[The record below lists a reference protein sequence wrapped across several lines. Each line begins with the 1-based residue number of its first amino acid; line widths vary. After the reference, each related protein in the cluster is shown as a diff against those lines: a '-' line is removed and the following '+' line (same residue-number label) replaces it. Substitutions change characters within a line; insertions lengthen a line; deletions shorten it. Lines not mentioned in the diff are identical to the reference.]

1 MLHQVIKRPIAVTMC
16 IIALTV
22 IGILSLRHIPVSLMP
37 DIDIP
42 QITVQVS
49 MPGFSAQEV
58 ERNVVSPLRGRLMQV
73 AGITDIRSESRMDA
87 GSVRMTFEPGSN
99 VNLLFIE
106 VNEKVDRA
114 MNQMPKEMERPKVM
128 KASAMDIPAFFLDIT
143 PKEPTKFA
151 QLSKFA
157 KNVVVKRIEQLPQTA
172 MVDVSGTVGTE
183 IDCIPNYEKLQAM
196 GLTVSDIENAIKRNN
211 ITLEALSIVD
221 GIYRYNI
228 HFDSQ
233 LLTKKDIENIYI
245 NHQGRMF
252 QLKDVCNVEEH
263 TAIRNGLVRHDGKEC
278 ITMAIIKQNDARMEE
293 LQQSMDELLE
303 NLRKEYPDIQF
314 QLTRD
319 QTRLLSYTIENLKGN
334 LYMGALMACLVLMLF
349 MKKWRLSLLVV
360 LSIPLSL
367 IITILC
373 FYLLGISMNI
383 ISLSGLIL
391 GVGMM
396 VDNAII
402 VVDNITQRS
411 LTPTLSEREGAT
423 SKEKT
428 EVIVRSTREV
438 FTPML
443 SSVLTTCSV
452 FLPLIFLS
460 GTAGALFY
468 DQAMGITTALFASLL
483 VATVVVPV
491 YYMVLSPSPRS
502 PKGEGLKESPIILVL
517 RMLMRRCLSCFPLH
531 YIALPFGGAGRWA
544 CFYESILKWTLR
556 HMRLVLGMFVI
567 SIPLMA
573 LLVLHIEKE
582 RMPKVVQEDA
592 LLTID
597 WNSNISAQEN
607 DKRVAGIMAAI
618 KDNVETSTCMV
629 GAQEFM
635 LAHTKDITSSE
646 AVIYLKA
653 ENSRKLSKIKRQ
665 CIAYLHKYYP
675 QASAEFTD
683 PGNLYN
689 LVFSTD
695 EADLEIHLQNSEGR
709 RPTTDQSRA
718 FRDTLLKHFPHL
730 EISPVMTETNI
741 RYVADME
748 QMALYKLGYDALYA
762 RLRELVSRGTVF
774 SINEGAQSVPVKT
787 ASPPALGLTPNPSPV
802 GGGNYRGEGSNILA
816 ETVKNADGTDI
827 PISYLVRETKG
838 EDYKRLQAGNGGE
851 YYALCLNAKDKEVE
865 NVMAFVNEFVHK
877 PQSKYSAS
885 FTGGYFS
892 SRKLIG
898 ELSVVLAVALA
909 LLYFILAAQFE
920 SLIQPIIILLEMVVD
935 VFFVIVGLW
944 ILGESINLMSMTGLV
959 VMSGIIINDSILK
972 IDTINHSPHLRAGTR
987 LGLIRAIMEA
997 GQRRLRPIVMTSLT
1011 TILALLPFLS
1021 HSSMG
1026 AAIQYPLSLT
1036 LIIGMTVGTAVSLF
1050 FIPMLY
1056 YVVKR
1061 KPLSPSLPQMGG
1073 SANR

>member
-1 MLHQVIKRPIAVTMC
+1 MNKMLLHRPIAVTMC

-49 MPGFSAQEV
+49 MPGYSAQEV

-128 KASAMDIPAFFLDIT
+128 KASAMDIPAFFLDLT
-143 PKEPTKFA
+143 PADSSAKASGAGGTSKFA

-157 KNVVVKRIEQLPQTA
+157 RNVVVKRIEQLPQTA

-183 IDCIPNYEKLQAM
+183 IDCIPDNEKLQAM
-196 GLTVSDIENAIKRNN
+196 GMSVSDIESAIKRNN

-233 LLTKKDIENIYI
+233 LLTRKDIEDIYI
-245 NHQGRMF
+245 NHQGRLF
-252 QLKDVCNVEEH
+252 QLKDVCSIEEH
-263 TAIRNGLVRHDGKEC
+263 TATRNGLVRHDGKEC
-278 ITMAIIKQNDARMEE
+278 VTMAIIKQNDARMEE
-293 LQQSMDELLE
+293 LKQSMDELLDDM
-303 NLRKEYPDIQF
+303 RKEYPDINF

-319 QTRLLSYTIENLKGN
+319 QTRLLQFTIENLKGN

-373 FYLLGISMNI
+373 FYLLGISMNV

-402 VVDNITQRS
+402 VVDNITQK
-411 LTPTLSEREGAT
+411 SEKVKNLKGEKLEG
-423 SKEKT
+423 
-428 EVIVRSTREV
+428 VVVRSTREV

-483 VATVVVPV
+483 VATVVIPV
-491 YYMVLSPSPRS
+491 YYMVLHK
-502 PKGEGLKESPIILVL
+502 KGEKVKEIKGEKVNLVGLT
-517 RMLMRRCLSCFPLH
+517 
-531 YIALPFGGAGRWA
+531 LPGGVK
-544 CFYESILKWTLR
+544 CYEAVLKWMLR
-556 HMRLVLGMFVI
+556 HTRLVLALFVI
-567 SIPLMA
+567 SIPLMGI
-573 LLVLHIEKE
+573 LVLHIEKE
-582 RMPKVVQEDA
+582 RMPKVSQDDT

-607 DKRVAGIMAAI
+607 DRRIAGMMGAI
-618 KDNVETSTCMV
+618 KEDVQTSTSMI

-646 AVIYLKA
+646 AVVYLKVA
-653 ENSRKLSKIKRQ
+653 DSKYLDQIKQQ
-665 CIAYLHKYYP
+665 CTAYLQQHYP
-675 QASAEFTD
+675 QASAEYGE

-689 LVFSTD
+689 LIFSTD
-695 EADLEIHLQNSEGR
+695 EADLEIHLQNREGR
-709 RPTTDQSRA
+709 RPTIDATRA
-718 FRDTLLKHFPHL
+718 FRDTLLRHFPNL

-748 QMALYKLGYDALYA
+748 QMAIYKVSYDALYR
-762 RLRELVSRGTVF
+762 RLRELVSRGIVF
-774 SINEGAQSVPVKT
+774 SINEGAQSVPVKLV
-787 ASPPALGLTPNPSPV
+787 S
-802 GGGNYRGEGSNILA
+802 GEMTFTGVERHILA
-816 ETVKNADGTDI
+816 ECVKNADGTDI
-827 PISYLVRETKG
+827 SISYLVREAKG

-851 YYALCLNAKDKEVE
+851 FYTLSLNAKDREVE
-865 NVMAFVNEFVHK
+865 EVMAFVNEYIHR
-877 PQSKYSAS
+877 PQSQYSAS
-885 FTGGYFS
+885 FAGGYFS
-892 SRKLIG
+892 SRMLIS

-920 SLIQPIIILLEMVVD
+920 SLVQPLIILLEMVVD
-935 VFFVIVGLW
+935 VFFVLVGLW
-944 ILGESINLMSMTGLV
+944 ILGESLNLMSMTGLV

-972 IDTINHSPHLRAGTR
+972 IDTINHSPHLKSGTHK
-987 LGLIRAIMEA
+987 GLIRAIMEA

-1021 HSSMG
+1021 HGSMG

-1036 LIIGMTVGTAVSLF
+1036 LIIGMTIGTAVSLF

-1056 YVVKR
+1056 YMVRVVEQRMRSMK
-1061 KPLSPSLPQMGG
+1061 
-1073 SANR
+1073 

>member
-1 MLHQVIKRPIAVTMC
+1 MNKMLLHRPIAVTMC

-49 MPGFSAQEV
+49 MPGYSAQEV

-128 KASAMDIPAFFLDIT
+128 KASTMDIPAFFLDLT
-143 PKEPTKFA
+143 PADSSAKASGAGGTSKFA

-157 KNVVVKRIEQLPQTA
+157 RNVVVKRIEQLPQTA

-183 IDCIPNYEKLQAM
+183 IDCIPDNEKLQAM
-196 GLTVSDIENAIKRNN
+196 GMSVSDIESAIKRNN

-233 LLTKKDIENIYI
+233 LLTRKDIEDIYI
-245 NHQGRMF
+245 NHQGRLF
-252 QLKDVCNVEEH
+252 QLKDVCSIEEH
-263 TAIRNGLVRHDGKEC
+263 TATRNGLVRHDGKEC
-278 ITMAIIKQNDARMEE
+278 VTMAIIKQNDARMEE
-293 LQQSMDELLE
+293 LKQSMDELLDDM
-303 NLRKEYPDIQF
+303 RKEYPDINF

-319 QTRLLSYTIENLKGN
+319 QTRLLQFTIENLKGN

-373 FYLLGISMNI
+373 FYLLGISMNV

-402 VVDNITQRS
+402 VVDNITQK
-411 LTPTLSEREGAT
+411 SEKVKNLKGEKLEG
-423 SKEKT
+423 
-428 EVIVRSTREV
+428 VVVRSTREV

-483 VATVVVPV
+483 VATVVIPV
-491 YYMVLSPSPRS
+491 YYMVLHK
-502 PKGEGLKESPIILVL
+502 KGEKVKEIKGEKVNLVGLT
-517 RMLMRRCLSCFPLH
+517 
-531 YIALPFGGAGRWA
+531 LPGGVK
-544 CFYESILKWTLR
+544 CYEAVLKWMLR
-556 HMRLVLGMFVI
+556 HTRLVLALFVI
-567 SIPLMA
+567 SIPLMGI
-573 LLVLHIEKE
+573 LVLHIEKE
-582 RMPKVVQEDA
+582 RMPKVSQDDT

-607 DKRVAGIMAAI
+607 DRRIAGMMGAI
-618 KDNVETSTCMV
+618 KEDVQTSTSMI

-646 AVIYLKA
+646 AVVYLKVA
-653 ENSRKLSKIKRQ
+653 DSKYLDQIKQQ
-665 CIAYLHKYYP
+665 CTAYLQQHYP
-675 QASAEFTD
+675 QASAEYGE

-689 LVFSTD
+689 LIFSTD
-695 EADLEIHLQNSEGR
+695 EADLEIHLQNREGR
-709 RPTTDQSRA
+709 RPTIDATRA
-718 FRDTLLKHFPHL
+718 FRDTLLRHFPNL

-748 QMALYKLGYDALYA
+748 QMAIYKVSYDALYR
-762 RLRELVSRGTVF
+762 RLRELVSRGIVF
-774 SINEGAQSVPVKT
+774 SINEGAQSVPVKLV
-787 ASPPALGLTPNPSPV
+787 S
-802 GGGNYRGEGSNILA
+802 GEMTFTGVERHILA
-816 ETVKNADGTDI
+816 ECVKNADGTDI
-827 PISYLVRETKG
+827 SISYLVREAKG

-851 YYALCLNAKDKEVE
+851 FYTLSLNAKDREVE
-865 NVMAFVNEFVHK
+865 EVMAFVNEYIHR
-877 PQSKYSAS
+877 PQSQYSAS
-885 FTGGYFS
+885 FAGGYFS
-892 SRKLIG
+892 SRMLIS

-920 SLIQPIIILLEMVVD
+920 SLVQPLIILLEMVVD
-935 VFFVIVGLW
+935 VFFVLVGLW
-944 ILGESINLMSMTGLV
+944 ILGESLNLMSMTGLV

-972 IDTINHSPHLRAGTR
+972 IDTINHSPHLKSGTHK
-987 LGLIRAIMEA
+987 GLIRAIMEA

-1021 HSSMG
+1021 HGSMG

-1036 LIIGMTVGTAVSLF
+1036 LIIGMTIGTAVSLF

-1056 YVVKR
+1056 YMVRVVEQRMRSMK
-1061 KPLSPSLPQMGG
+1061 
-1073 SANR
+1073 

>member
-1 MLHQVIKRPIAVTMC
+1 
-16 IIALTV
+16 
-22 IGILSLRHIPVSLMP
+22 
-37 DIDIP
+37 
-42 QITVQVS
+42 
-49 MPGFSAQEV
+49 
-58 ERNVVSPLRGRLMQV
+58 
-73 AGITDIRSESRMDA
+73 MDA

-128 KASAMDIPAFFLDIT
+128 KASAMDIPAFFLDLT
-143 PKEPTKFA
+143 PVDPSKFA

-157 KNVVVKRIEQLPQTA
+157 RNVVVKRIEQLPQTA

-183 IDCIPNYEKLQAM
+183 IDCIPDNETLQAM
-196 GLTVSDIENAIKRNN
+196 GMSVSDIESAIKRNN

-233 LLTKKDIENIYI
+233 LLTKKDIEDIYI
-245 NHQGRMF
+245 NHQGRLF
-252 QLKDVCNVEEH
+252 QLKDVCSIEEH
-263 TAIRNGLVRHDGKEC
+263 TATRNGLVRHDGKEC
-278 ITMAIIKQNDARMEE
+278 VTMAIIKQNDARMEE
-293 LQQSMDELLE
+293 LKQSMDELLDDM
-303 NLRKEYPDIQF
+303 RKEYPDINF

-319 QTRLLSYTIENLKGN
+319 QTRLLQFTIENLKGN

-373 FYLLGISMNI
+373 FYLLGISMNV

-402 VVDNITQRS
+402 VVDNITQKSEKVKS
-411 LTPTLSEREGAT
+411 LKGEKLEG
-423 SKEKT
+423 
-428 EVIVRSTREV
+428 VVVRSTREV

-483 VATVVVPV
+483 VATVVIPV
-491 YYMVLSPSPRS
+491 YYMVLHK
-502 PKGEGLKESPIILVL
+502 KGEKVKGLKGEKVS
-517 RMLMRRCLSCFPLH
+517 
-531 YIALPFGGAGRWA
+531 GGVKY
-544 CFYESILKWTLR
+544 YEAVLKWMLR
-556 HMRLVLGMFVI
+556 HTRLVLALFVT
-567 SIPLMA
+567 SIPLMGF
-573 LLVLHIEKE
+573 LVLHIEKE
-582 RMPKVVQEDA
+582 RMPGLTQEDT

-607 DKRVAGIMAAI
+607 DRRIAGMMGAI
-618 KDNVETSTCMV
+618 KEDVQTSTSMI

-635 LAHTKDITSSE
+635 LVHTKDITSSE
-646 AVIYLKA
+646 AVVYLKA
-653 ENSRKLSKIKRQ
+653 ADSEHLDKIKRQ
-665 CIAYLHKYYP
+665 CTAYLQQHYP
-675 QASAEFTD
+675 QASAEYGE

-689 LVFSTD
+689 LIFSTD
-695 EADLEIHLQNSEGR
+695 EADLEIHLQNREGR
-709 RPTTDQSRA
+709 RPTTDASRA
-718 FRDTLLKHFPHL
+718 FRDTLLRHFPNL
-730 EISPVMTETNI
+730 EIPPVMTETNI

-748 QMALYKLGYDALYA
+748 QMAIYKVSYDALYH

-774 SINEGAQSVPVKT
+774 SINEGAQSVPVKMLSGAMSFT
-787 ASPPALGLTPNPSPV
+787 GV
-802 GGGNYRGEGSNILA
+802 ERHILA
-816 ETVKNADGTDI
+816 ESVKNSDGTDI
-827 PISYLVRETKG
+827 PISYLVREAKG

-851 YYALCLNAKDKEVE
+851 FYTLSLNAKDREVE
-865 NVMAFVNEFVHK
+865 EVMAFVNEYIHR
-877 PQSKYSAS
+877 PQSQYSAS
-885 FTGGYFS
+885 FAGGYFS
-892 SRKLIG
+892 SRMLIS

-920 SLIQPIIILLEMVVD
+920 SLVQPLIILLEMVVD
-935 VFFVIVGLW
+935 VFFVLVGLW
-944 ILGESINLMSMTGLV
+944 ILGESLNLMSMTGLV

-972 IDTINHSPHLRAGTR
+972 IDTINHSPHLKSGTHK
-987 LGLIRAIMEA
+987 GLIRAIMEA

-1021 HSSMG
+1021 HGSMG

-1036 LIIGMTVGTAVSLF
+1036 LIIGMTIGTAVSLF

-1056 YVVKR
+1056 YMVRVVEQRMRSMK
-1061 KPLSPSLPQMGG
+1061 
-1073 SANR
+1073 

>member
-1 MLHQVIKRPIAVTMC
+1 MNKTLLHRPVAVTMC

-49 MPGFSAQEV
+49 MPGYSAQEV
-58 ERNVVSPLRGRLMQV
+58 ERNVVSPLRGRMMQV

-128 KASAMDIPAFFLDIT
+128 KASAMDIPAFFLDLT
-143 PKEPTKFA
+143 PADSSVKASGAGGTSKFA

-157 KNVVVKRIEQLPQTA
+157 RNVVVKRIEQLPQTA

-183 IDCIPNYEKLQAM
+183 IDCIPDNEKLQAM
-196 GLTVSDIENAIKRNN
+196 GMSVSDIESAIKRNN

-233 LLTKKDIENIYI
+233 LLTKKDIEDIYI
-245 NHQGRMF
+245 NHQGRLF
-252 QLKDVCNVEEH
+252 QLKDVCSIEEH
-263 TAIRNGLVRHDGKEC
+263 IATRNGLVRHDGKEC
-278 ITMAIIKQNDARMEE
+278 VTMAIIKQNDARMEE
-293 LQQSMDELLE
+293 LKQSMDELLDDM
-303 NLRKEYPDIQF
+303 RKEYPDITF

-373 FYLLGISMNI
+373 FYLLGISMNV

-402 VVDNITQRS
+402 VVDNITAQTPK
-411 LTPTLSEREGAT
+411 TPTKEELEG
-423 SKEKT
+423 
-428 EVIVRSTREV
+428 VVVRSTREV

-483 VATVVVPV
+483 VATVVIPV
-491 YYMVLSPSPRS
+491 YYMVLQK
-502 PKGEGLKESPIILVL
+502 KGEKVKGLKGEKVSRGVK
-517 RMLMRRCLSCFPLH
+517 
-531 YIALPFGGAGRWA
+531 Y
-544 CFYESILKWTLR
+544 YEAVLKWMLR
-556 HMRLVLGMFVI
+556 HTRLVLALFVI
-567 SIPLMA
+567 SIPLMGF
-573 LLVLHIEKE
+573 LVLNIEKE
-582 RMPKVVQEDA
+582 RMPKVAQDDT

-607 DKRVAGIMAAI
+607 DRRIAGMMGAI
-618 KDNVETSTCMV
+618 EEDVQTSTSMI

-646 AVIYLKA
+646 AVVYLKA
-653 ENSRKLSKIKRQ
+653 ADSEHLDKIKRQ
-665 CIAYLHKYYP
+665 CTAYLQQHYP
-675 QASAEFTD
+675 QASAEYGE

-689 LVFSTD
+689 LIFSTD
-695 EADLEIHLQNSEGR
+695 EADLEIHLQNREGR
-709 RPTTDQSRA
+709 RPTTDASRA
-718 FRDTLLKHFPHL
+718 FRDTLLRRFPNL
-730 EISPVMTETNI
+730 EISPIMTETNI

-748 QMALYKLGYDALYA
+748 QMAIYKVSYDALYR

-774 SINEGAQSVPVKT
+774 SINEGAQSVPVKMLSGAMSFT
-787 ASPPALGLTPNPSPV
+787 GV
-802 GGGNYRGEGSNILA
+802 ERHILA
-816 ETVKNADGTDI
+816 ECVKNADGTDI
-827 PISYLVRETKG
+827 PISYLVREAKG

-851 YYALCLNAKDKEVE
+851 FYTFSLNAKDREVE
-865 NVMAFVNEFVHK
+865 EVMAFVNEYIHR
-877 PQSKYSAS
+877 PQSQYSAS
-885 FTGGYFS
+885 FAGGYFS
-892 SRKLIG
+892 SRMLIS

-920 SLIQPIIILLEMVVD
+920 SLVQPLIILLEMVVD
-935 VFFVIVGLW
+935 VFFVLVGLW
-944 ILGESINLMSMTGLV
+944 ILGESLNLMSMTGLV

-972 IDTINHSPHLRAGTR
+972 IDTINHSPHLKSGTHK
-987 LGLIRAIMEA
+987 GLIRAIMEA

-1021 HSSMG
+1021 HGSMG

-1036 LIIGMTVGTAVSLF
+1036 LIIGMTIGTAVSLF

-1056 YVVKR
+1056 YLIAKLR
-1061 KPLSPSLPQMGG
+1061 MKS
-1073 SANR
+1073 

>member
-1 MLHQVIKRPIAVTMC
+1 MNWKLLSRPIAVTMC

-22 IGILSLRHIPVSLMP
+22 IGMLSLRHIPVSLMP
-37 DIDIP
+37 NIDIP

-49 MPGFSAQEV
+49 MPGYSAQEV
-58 ERNVVSPLRGRLMQV
+58 EQNVVSPLRGRLMQV

-128 KASAMDIPAFFLDIT
+128 KASAMDIPAFFLDLT
-143 PKEPTKFA
+143 PEDSSKFA

-157 KNVVVKRIEQLPQTA
+157 RNVVVKRIEQLPQTA

-183 IDCIPNYEKLQAM
+183 IDCIPDNEKLQAM
-196 GLTVSDIENAIKRNN
+196 GMSVSDIESAIKRNN

-233 LLTKKDIENIYI
+233 LLTKKDIEDIYI
-245 NHQGRMF
+245 NHQGRLF
-252 QLKDVCNVEEH
+252 QLKDVCSIEEH
-263 TAIRNGLVRHDGKEC
+263 IATRNGLVRHDGKEC
-278 ITMAIIKQNDARMEE
+278 VTMAIIKQNDARMEE
-293 LQQSMDELLE
+293 LKQSMDELLDDM
-303 NLRKEYPDIQF
+303 RKEYPDINF

-319 QTRLLSYTIENLKGN
+319 QTRLLQYTIENLKGN

-373 FYLLGISMNI
+373 FYLLGISMNV

-402 VVDNITQRS
+402 VVDNITAQTPK
-411 LTPTLSEREGAT
+411 TPTKEELEG
-423 SKEKT
+423 
-428 EVIVRSTREV
+428 VVVRSTREV

-483 VATVVVPV
+483 VATVVIPV
-491 YYMVLSPSPRS
+491 YYMVLHKKSEKVKEI
-502 PKGEGLKESPIILVL
+502 KGEKVNFVGL
-517 RMLMRRCLSCFPLH
+517 MLP
-531 YIALPFGGAGRWA
+531 GGVK
-544 CFYESILKWTLR
+544 CYEAVLKWMLR
-556 HMRLVLGMFVI
+556 HTRLVLALFVI
-567 SIPLMA
+567 SIPLMGI
-573 LLVLHIEKE
+573 LLLHIEKE
-582 RMPKVVQEDA
+582 RMPKVAQYDT

-607 DKRVAGIMAAI
+607 DRRIAGMMGAI
-618 KDNVETSTCMV
+618 KEDVQTSTSMI

-646 AVIYLKA
+646 AVVYLKA
-653 ENSRKLSKIKRQ
+653 ADSEHLDKIKRQ
-665 CIAYLHKYYP
+665 CTAYLQQHYP
-675 QASAEFTD
+675 QASAEYGE

-689 LVFSTD
+689 LIFSTD
-695 EADLEIHLQNSEGR
+695 EADLEIHLQNREGR
-709 RPTTDQSRA
+709 RPTTDASRA
-718 FRDTLLKHFPHL
+718 FRDTLLRRFPNL

-748 QMALYKLGYDALYA
+748 QMAIYKVSYDALYR

-774 SINEGAQSVPVKT
+774 NINEGAQSVPVKMLSGAMSFT
-787 ASPPALGLTPNPSPV
+787 GV
-802 GGGNYRGEGSNILA
+802 ERHILA
-816 ETVKNADGTDI
+816 ECVKNADGTDI
-827 PISYLVRETKG
+827 PISYLVREAKG

-851 YYALCLNAKDKEVE
+851 FYTLSLNAKDREVE
-865 NVMAFVNEFVHK
+865 EVMTFVNEYIHR
-877 PQSKYSAS
+877 PQSQYSAS
-885 FTGGYFS
+885 FAGGYFS
-892 SRKLIG
+892 SRMLIS

-920 SLIQPIIILLEMVVD
+920 SLVQPLVILLEMVVD
-935 VFFVIVGLW
+935 VFFVLVGLW
-944 ILGESINLMSMTGLV
+944 ILGESLNLMSMTGLV

-972 IDTINHSPHLRAGTR
+972 IDTINHSPHLKSGTHK
-987 LGLIRAIMEA
+987 GLIRAIMEA

-1021 HSSMG
+1021 HGSMG

-1036 LIIGMTVGTAVSLF
+1036 LIIGMTIGTAVSLF

-1056 YVVKR
+1056 YLIAKLR
-1061 KPLSPSLPQMGG
+1061 MKS
-1073 SANR
+1073 

>member
-1 MLHQVIKRPIAVTMC
+1 MLKIILRRPIAVTMC

-49 MPGFSAQEV
+49 MPGYSAQEV

-128 KASAMDIPAFFLDIT
+128 KASAMDIPAFFLDLT
-143 PKEPTKFA
+143 PADSSAKASGAGGTSKFA

-157 KNVVVKRIEQLPQTA
+157 RNVVVKRIEQLPQTA

-183 IDCIPNYEKLQAM
+183 IDCIPDNEKLQAM
-196 GLTVSDIENAIKRNN
+196 GMSVSDIESAIKRNN

-233 LLTKKDIENIYI
+233 LLTRKDIEDIYI
-245 NHQGRMF
+245 NHQGRLF
-252 QLKDVCNVEEH
+252 QLKDICSIEEH
-263 TAIRNGLVRHDGKEC
+263 TATRNGLVRHDGKEC
-278 ITMAIIKQNDARMEE
+278 VTMAIIKQNDARMEE
-293 LQQSMDELLE
+293 LKQSMDELLDDM
-303 NLRKEYPDIQF
+303 RKEYPDINF

-319 QTRLLSYTIENLKGN
+319 QTRLLQFTIENLKGN

-373 FYLLGISMNI
+373 FYLLGISMNV

-402 VVDNITQRS
+402 VVDNITAQTPK
-411 LTPTLSEREGAT
+411 TPTKEELEG
-423 SKEKT
+423 
-428 EVIVRSTREV
+428 VVVRSTREV

-483 VATVVVPV
+483 VATVVIPV
-491 YYMVLSPSPRS
+491 YYMVLQK
-502 PKGEGLKESPIILVL
+502 KGEKVKGLKGEKVNFVGL
-517 RMLMRRCLSCFPLH
+517 MLP
-531 YIALPFGGAGRWA
+531 GGVK
-544 CFYESILKWTLR
+544 CYEAVLKWMLR
-556 HMRLVLGMFVI
+556 HTRLVLALFVI
-567 SIPLMA
+567 SIPLMGI
-573 LLVLHIEKE
+573 LLLHIEKE
-582 RMPKVVQEDA
+582 RMPKVAQYDT

-607 DKRVAGIMAAI
+607 DRRIAGMMGAI
-618 KDNVETSTCMV
+618 KEDVQTSTSMI

-646 AVIYLKA
+646 AVVYLKA
-653 ENSRKLSKIKRQ
+653 ADSEHLDKIKRQ
-665 CIAYLHKYYP
+665 CTAYLQQHYP
-675 QASAEFTD
+675 QASAEYGE

-689 LVFSTD
+689 LIFSTD
-695 EADLEIHLQNSEGR
+695 EADLEIHLQNREGR
-709 RPTTDQSRA
+709 RPTTDASRA
-718 FRDTLLKHFPHL
+718 FRDTLLRHFPNL
-730 EISPVMTETNI
+730 EISPIMTETNI

-748 QMALYKLGYDALYA
+748 QMAIYKVSYDALYR

-774 SINEGAQSVPVKT
+774 SINEGVQSVPVKMLSGAMSFT
-787 ASPPALGLTPNPSPV
+787 GV
-802 GGGNYRGEGSNILA
+802 ERHILA
-816 ETVKNADGTDI
+816 ECVKNADGTDI
-827 PISYLVRETKG
+827 PISYLVREAKG

-851 YYALCLNAKDKEVE
+851 FYTLSLNAKDREVE
-865 NVMAFVNEFVHK
+865 EVMAFVNEYIHR
-877 PQSKYSAS
+877 PQSQYSAS
-885 FTGGYFS
+885 FAGGYFS
-892 SRKLIG
+892 SRMLIS

-920 SLIQPIIILLEMVVD
+920 SLVQPLIILLEMVVD
-935 VFFVIVGLW
+935 VFFVLVGLW
-944 ILGESINLMSMTGLV
+944 ILGESLNLMSMTGLV

-972 IDTINHSPHLRAGTR
+972 IDTINHSPHLKSGTHK
-987 LGLIRAIMEA
+987 GLIRAIMEA

-1021 HSSMG
+1021 HGSMG

-1036 LIIGMTVGTAVSLF
+1036 LIIGMTIGTAVSLF

-1056 YVVKR
+1056 YLIAKLR
-1061 KPLSPSLPQMGG
+1061 MKS
-1073 SANR
+1073 

>member
-1 MLHQVIKRPIAVTMC
+1 MLHQIIKRPIAVTMC
-16 IIALTV
+16 IIALAV
-22 IGILSLRHIPVSLMP
+22 IGIISLRKIPVSLMP

-58 ERNVVSPLRGRLMQV
+58 ERNVISPLRGRLMQV

-87 GSVRMTFEPGSN
+87 GNVRMTFEPGSN

-114 MNQMPKEMERPKVM
+114 MNQMPKEMDRPKVM
-128 KASAMDIPAFFLDIT
+128 KASAMDIPAFFLDMT
-143 PKEPTKFA
+143 PKEPSKFP

-157 KNVVVKRIEQLPQTA
+157 RNVVVKRIEQLPQTA

-183 IDCIPNYEKLQAM
+183 IDCIPKYEKLQAM
-196 GLTVSDIENAIKRNN
+196 GLSVSDIENAIKRNN

-221 GIYRYNI
+221 GIFRYNI

-233 LLTKKDIENIYI
+233 LLTKKDIEDIYI
-245 NHQGRMF
+245 NHQGRLF
-252 QLKDVCNVEEH
+252 QLKDVCDVQEH
-263 TAIRNGLVRHDGKEC
+263 MATRNGLVRHDGKEC

-293 LQQSMDELLE
+293 LQQSMDKLLE
-303 NLRKEYPDIQF
+303 DMQKEYPDIEF

-334 LYMGALMACLVLMLF
+334 LYMGALMACLVLMIF

-373 FYLLGISMNI
+373 FYLLGISMNV

-402 VVDNITQRS
+402 VVDNISCALALRQKRS
-411 LTPTLSEREGAT
+411 EEGAMAD
-423 SKEKT
+423 
-428 EVIVRSTREV
+428 VIVRSTREV

-443 SSVLTTCSV
+443 SSGLTTCSV

-483 VATVVVPV
+483 VATIVIPV
-491 YYMVLSPSPRS
+491 YYMVLHRKREKLKDATHISFFTHHSLALPLGRV
-502 PKGEGLKESPIILVL
+502 GEGL
-517 RMLMRRCLSCFPLH
+517 
-531 YIALPFGGAGRWA
+531 
-544 CFYESILKWTLR
+544 YEAVLKWTLR
-556 HMRLVLGMFVI
+556 HARLVLGLFVLC
-567 SIPLMA
+567 IPLMVVM
-573 LLVLHIEKE
+573 VLNIEKE
-582 RMPKVVQEDA
+582 RMPKLAQEDT

-607 DKRVAGIMAAI
+607 DRRIAGVMDAI
-618 KDNVETSTCMV
+618 KEKVQTSTCMV

-653 ENSRKLSKIKRQ
+653 ESSKKLGQIRKQ
-665 CIAYLHKYYP
+665 CMTYLQEHYP

-695 EADLEIHLQNSEGR
+695 EADLEIHLQNREGR
-709 RPTTDQSRA
+709 RPSTDESRA
-718 FRDTLLKHFPHL
+718 FRDTLLRHFPHL

-748 QMALYKLGYDALYA
+748 QMAIYKVGYDALYR

-787 ASPPALGLTPNPSPV
+787 LSPTLSLN
-802 GGGNYRGEGSNILA
+802 GEEGHILA
-816 ETVKNADGTDI
+816 ETVKNADGTEI
-827 PISYLVRETKG
+827 PISYLVRETKS

-851 YYALCLNAKDKEVE
+851 YYALCLDAKDKEVE
-865 NVMAFVNEFVHK
+865 NVMAYVNDYVHQ
-877 PQSKYSAS
+877 PQSNYSAS

-944 ILGESINLMSMTGLV
+944 VLGESINLMSMTGLV

-972 IDTINHSPHLRAGTR
+972 IDTINHSQHLKAGTR
-987 LGLIRAIMEA
+987 QGLIRAIMEA
-997 GQRRLRPIVMTSLT
+997 GHRRLRPIVMTSLT

-1050 FIPMLY
+1050 FIPLLY
-1056 YVVKR
+1056 YVVK
-1061 KPLSPSLPQMGG
+1061 KPGASNSKFIN
-1073 SANR
+1073 SKFKID

>member
-1 MLHQVIKRPIAVTMC
+1 MLHQIIKRPIAVTMC
-16 IIALTV
+16 IIALAV
-22 IGILSLRHIPVSLMP
+22 IGMLSLRKIPVSLMP

-49 MPGFSAQEV
+49 MPGYSAQEV

-128 KASAMDIPAFFLDIT
+128 KASAMDIPAFFLDLT
-143 PKEPTKFA
+143 PKEPSKFP

-183 IDCIPNYEKLQAM
+183 IDCVPKYEKLQAM
-196 GLTVSDIENAIKRNN
+196 GMSVSDIENVIKRNN

-221 GIYRYNI
+221 GIFRYNI

-233 LLTKKDIENIYI
+233 LLTKKDIEDIYI
-245 NHQGRMF
+245 NHQGRLF
-252 QLKDVCNVEEH
+252 QLKDVCDVEEH
-263 TAIRNGLVRHDGKEC
+263 IATRNGLVRHDGKEC

-303 NLRKEYPDIQF
+303 DMQKEYPDIQF

-334 LYMGALMACLVLMLF
+334 LYLGALMACLVLMLF

-373 FYLLGISMNI
+373 FYLLGISMNV

-402 VVDNITQRS
+402 VVDNITSRNQNLALPQRGS
-411 LTPTLSEREGAT
+411 GEGALA
-423 SKEKT
+423 

-483 VATVVVPV
+483 VATVVIPV
-491 YYMVLSPSPRS
+491 YYMVLHKKREKLKEKNEKFGGKSKLRLRFRVPFATPMAFFTLHSLALPLGGV
-502 PKGEGLKESPIILVL
+502 GEGS
-517 RMLMRRCLSCFPLH
+517 
-531 YIALPFGGAGRWA
+531 
-544 CFYESILKWTLR
+544 YEAVLKWTLR
-556 HMRLVLGMFVI
+556 HARLVLALFVI

-573 LLVLHIEKE
+573 LMILHIEKE
-582 RMPKVVQEDA
+582 RMPKLAQEDT
-592 LLTID
+592 LLSID

-607 DKRVAGIMAAI
+607 DRRVACIMDVI
-618 KDNVETSTCMV
+618 KENVQTSTCMV

-646 AVIYLKA
+646 TVIYLKA
-653 ENSRKLSKIKRQ
+653 ENSGKLTEVKKQ
-665 CIAYLHKYYP
+665 CVAYLQKHYP
-675 QASAEFTD
+675 QASAEFSE

-695 EADLEIHLQNSEGR
+695 EADLEIHLQNNEGR
-709 RPTTDQSRA
+709 RPTTDESRA
-718 FRDTLLKHFPHL
+718 FRDTLLRHFPHL

-748 QMALYKLGYDALYA
+748 QMAFYKVGYDALYQ
-762 RLRELVSRGTVF
+762 RLKQLVSRGIVF
-774 SINEGAQSVPVKT
+774 SINEGAQSVPVI
-787 ASPPALGLTPNPSPV
+787 ASPPSSL
-802 GGGNYRGEGSNILA
+802 RGEERTILS
-816 ETVKNADGTDI
+816 ETVKNSDGTEI

-865 NVMAFVNEFVHK
+865 KVMEYVNDYVHQ

-885 FTGGYFS
+885 FSGGYFS

-920 SLIQPIIILLEMVVD
+920 SLIQPLIILLEMVVD

-944 ILGESINLMSMTGLV
+944 ILGESINLMSMTGIV

-972 IDTINHSPHLRAGTR
+972 IDTINHSPHLKAGTR
-987 LGLIRAIMEA
+987 KGLIRAIMEA
-997 GQRRLRPIVMTSLT
+997 GRRRLRPIVMTSLT

-1050 FIPMLY
+1050 FIPLLY
-1056 YVVKR
+1056 YIVK
-1061 KPLSPSLPQMGG
+1061 KPLASNSKFINSKFKMQGDV
-1073 SANR
+1073 NR

>member
-1 MLHQVIKRPIAVTMC
+1 MLKIILHRPIAVTMC

-49 MPGFSAQEV
+49 MPGYSAQEV

-128 KASAMDIPAFFLDIT
+128 KASAMDIPAFFLDLT
-143 PKEPTKFA
+143 PVDPSKFA

-157 KNVVVKRIEQLPQTA
+157 RNVVVKRIEQLPQTA

-183 IDCIPNYEKLQAM
+183 IDCIPDNETLQAM
-196 GLTVSDIENAIKRNN
+196 GMSVSDIESAIKRNN

-233 LLTKKDIENIYI
+233 LLTKKDIEDIYI
-245 NHQGRMF
+245 NHQGRLF
-252 QLKDVCNVEEH
+252 QLKDVCSIEEH
-263 TAIRNGLVRHDGKEC
+263 TATRNGLVRHDGKEC
-278 ITMAIIKQNDARMEE
+278 VTMAIIKQNDARMEE
-293 LQQSMDELLE
+293 LKQSMDELLDDM
-303 NLRKEYPDIQF
+303 RKEYPDINF

-319 QTRLLSYTIENLKGN
+319 QTRLLQFTIENLKGN

-373 FYLLGISMNI
+373 FYLLGISMNV

-402 VVDNITQRS
+402 VVDNITQKSEKVKS
-411 LTPTLSEREGAT
+411 LKGEKLEG
-423 SKEKT
+423 
-428 EVIVRSTREV
+428 VVVRSTREV

-483 VATVVVPV
+483 VATVVIPV
-491 YYMVLSPSPRS
+491 YYMVLHK
-502 PKGEGLKESPIILVL
+502 KGEKVKGLKGEKVS
-517 RMLMRRCLSCFPLH
+517 
-531 YIALPFGGAGRWA
+531 GGVKY
-544 CFYESILKWTLR
+544 YEAVLKWMLR
-556 HMRLVLGMFVI
+556 HTRLVLALFVT
-567 SIPLMA
+567 SIPLMGF
-573 LLVLHIEKE
+573 LVLHIEKE
-582 RMPKVVQEDA
+582 RMPGLTQEDT

-607 DKRVAGIMAAI
+607 DRRIAGMMGAI
-618 KDNVETSTCMV
+618 KEDVQTSTSMI

-635 LAHTKDITSSE
+635 LVHTKDITSSE
-646 AVIYLKA
+646 AVVYLKA
-653 ENSRKLSKIKRQ
+653 ADSEHLDKIKRQ
-665 CIAYLHKYYP
+665 CTAYLQQHYP
-675 QASAEFTD
+675 QASAEYGE

-689 LVFSTD
+689 LIFSTD
-695 EADLEIHLQNSEGR
+695 EADLEIHLQNREGR
-709 RPTTDQSRA
+709 RPTTDASRA
-718 FRDTLLKHFPHL
+718 FRDTLLRHFPNL
-730 EISPVMTETNI
+730 EIPPVMTETNI

-748 QMALYKLGYDALYA
+748 QMAIYKVSYDALYH

-774 SINEGAQSVPVKT
+774 SINEGAQSVPVKMLSGAMSFT
-787 ASPPALGLTPNPSPV
+787 GV
-802 GGGNYRGEGSNILA
+802 ERHILA
-816 ETVKNADGTDI
+816 ESVKNSDGTDI
-827 PISYLVRETKG
+827 PISYLVREAKG

-851 YYALCLNAKDKEVE
+851 FYTLSLNAKDREVE
-865 NVMAFVNEFVHK
+865 EVMAFVNEYIHR
-877 PQSKYSAS
+877 PQSQYSAS
-885 FTGGYFS
+885 FAGCYFS
-892 SRKLIG
+892 SRMLIS

-920 SLIQPIIILLEMVVD
+920 SLVQPLIILLEMVVD
-935 VFFVIVGLW
+935 VFFVLVGLW
-944 ILGESINLMSMTGLV
+944 ILGESLNLMSMTGLV

-972 IDTINHSPHLRAGTR
+972 IDTINHSPHLKSGTHK
-987 LGLIRAIMEA
+987 GLIRAIMEA

-1021 HSSMG
+1021 HGSMG

-1036 LIIGMTVGTAVSLF
+1036 LIIGMTIGTAVSLF

-1056 YVVKR
+1056 YMVRVVEQRMRSMK
-1061 KPLSPSLPQMGG
+1061 
-1073 SANR
+1073 

>member
-1 MLHQVIKRPIAVTMC
+1 MMNWKLLSRPIAVTMC

-22 IGILSLRHIPVSLMP
+22 IGMLSLRHIPVSLMP
-37 DIDIP
+37 NIDIP

-49 MPGFSAQEV
+49 MPGYSAQEV
-58 ERNVVSPLRGRLMQV
+58 EQNVVSPLRGRLMQV

-128 KASAMDIPAFFLDIT
+128 KASAMDIPAFFLDLT
-143 PKEPTKFA
+143 PEDSSKFA

-157 KNVVVKRIEQLPQTA
+157 RNVVVKRIEQLPQTA

-183 IDCIPNYEKLQAM
+183 IDCIPDNEKLQAM
-196 GLTVSDIENAIKRNN
+196 GMSVSDIESAIKRNN

-233 LLTKKDIENIYI
+233 LLTKKDIEDIYI
-245 NHQGRMF
+245 NHQGRLF
-252 QLKDVCNVEEH
+252 QLKDVCSIEEH
-263 TAIRNGLVRHDGKEC
+263 IATRNGLVRHDGKEC
-278 ITMAIIKQNDARMEE
+278 VTMAIIKQNDARMEE
-293 LQQSMDELLE
+293 LKQSMDELLDDM
-303 NLRKEYPDIQF
+303 RKEYPDINF

-319 QTRLLSYTIENLKGN
+319 QTRLLQYTIENLKGN

-373 FYLLGISMNI
+373 FYLLGISMNV

-402 VVDNITQRS
+402 VVDNITAQTPK
-411 LTPTLSEREGAT
+411 TPTKEELEG
-423 SKEKT
+423 
-428 EVIVRSTREV
+428 VVVRSTREV

-483 VATVVVPV
+483 VATVVIPV
-491 YYMVLSPSPRS
+491 YYMVLHKKSEKVKEI
-502 PKGEGLKESPIILVL
+502 KGEKVNFVGL
-517 RMLMRRCLSCFPLH
+517 MLP
-531 YIALPFGGAGRWA
+531 GGVK
-544 CFYESILKWTLR
+544 CYEAVLKWMLR
-556 HMRLVLGMFVI
+556 HTRLVLALFVI
-567 SIPLMA
+567 SIPLMGI
-573 LLVLHIEKE
+573 LLLHIEKE
-582 RMPKVVQEDA
+582 RMPKVAQYDT

-607 DKRVAGIMAAI
+607 DRRIAGMMGAI
-618 KDNVETSTCMV
+618 KEDVQTSTSMI

-646 AVIYLKA
+646 AVVYLKA
-653 ENSRKLSKIKRQ
+653 ADSEHLDKIKRQ
-665 CIAYLHKYYP
+665 CTAYLQQHYP
-675 QASAEFTD
+675 QASAEYGE

-689 LVFSTD
+689 LIFSTD
-695 EADLEIHLQNSEGR
+695 EADLEIHLQNREGR
-709 RPTTDQSRA
+709 RPTTDASRA
-718 FRDTLLKHFPHL
+718 FRDTLLRRFPNL

-748 QMALYKLGYDALYA
+748 QMAIYKVSYDALYR

-774 SINEGAQSVPVKT
+774 NINEGAQSVPVKMLSGAMSFT
-787 ASPPALGLTPNPSPV
+787 GV
-802 GGGNYRGEGSNILA
+802 ERHILA
-816 ETVKNADGTDI
+816 ECVKNADGTDI
-827 PISYLVRETKG
+827 PISYLVREAKG

-851 YYALCLNAKDKEVE
+851 FYTLSLNAKDREVE
-865 NVMAFVNEFVHK
+865 EVMTFVNEYIHR
-877 PQSKYSAS
+877 PQSQYSAS
-885 FTGGYFS
+885 FAGGYFS
-892 SRKLIG
+892 SRMLIS

-920 SLIQPIIILLEMVVD
+920 SLVQPLVILLEMVVD
-935 VFFVIVGLW
+935 VFFVLVGLW
-944 ILGESINLMSMTGLV
+944 ILGESLNLMSMTGLV

-972 IDTINHSPHLRAGTR
+972 IDTINHSPHLKSGTHK
-987 LGLIRAIMEA
+987 GLIRAIMEA

-1021 HSSMG
+1021 HGSMG

-1036 LIIGMTVGTAVSLF
+1036 LIIGMTIGTAVSLF

-1056 YVVKR
+1056 YLIAKLR
-1061 KPLSPSLPQMGG
+1061 MKS
-1073 SANR
+1073 

>member
-1 MLHQVIKRPIAVTMC
+1 MLKIILHRPIAVTMC

-49 MPGFSAQEV
+49 MPGYSAQEV

-128 KASAMDIPAFFLDIT
+128 KASAMDIPAFFLDLT
-143 PKEPTKFA
+143 PVDPSKFA

-157 KNVVVKRIEQLPQTA
+157 RNVVVKRIEQLPQTA

-183 IDCIPNYEKLQAM
+183 IDCIPDNETLQAM
-196 GLTVSDIENAIKRNN
+196 GMSVSDIESAIKRNN

-233 LLTKKDIENIYI
+233 LLTKKDIEDIYI
-245 NHQGRMF
+245 NHQGRLF
-252 QLKDVCNVEEH
+252 QLKDVCSIEEH
-263 TAIRNGLVRHDGKEC
+263 TATRNGLVRHDGKEC
-278 ITMAIIKQNDARMEE
+278 VTMAIIKQNDARMEE
-293 LQQSMDELLE
+293 LKQSMDELLDDM
-303 NLRKEYPDIQF
+303 RKEYPDINF

-319 QTRLLSYTIENLKGN
+319 QTRLLQFTIENLKGN

-373 FYLLGISMNI
+373 FYLLGISMNV

-402 VVDNITQRS
+402 VVDNITQKSEKVKS
-411 LTPTLSEREGAT
+411 LKGEKLEG
-423 SKEKT
+423 
-428 EVIVRSTREV
+428 VVVRSTREV

-483 VATVVVPV
+483 VATVVIPV
-491 YYMVLSPSPRS
+491 YYMVLHK
-502 PKGEGLKESPIILVL
+502 KGEKVKEVKGEKVNLVGLK
-517 RMLMRRCLSCFPLH
+517 
-531 YIALPFGGAGRWA
+531 LPGGVK
-544 CFYESILKWTLR
+544 CYEAVLKWMLR
-556 HMRLVLGMFVI
+556 HTRLVLALFVI
-567 SIPLMA
+567 SIPLMGI
-573 LLVLHIEKE
+573 LVLHIEKE
-582 RMPKVVQEDA
+582 RMPKVSQDDT

-607 DKRVAGIMAAI
+607 DRRIAGMMGAI
-618 KDNVETSTCMV
+618 KEDVQTSTSMI

-646 AVIYLKA
+646 AVVYLKA
-653 ENSRKLSKIKRQ
+653 ADSEHLDKIKRQ
-665 CIAYLHKYYP
+665 CTAYLQQHYP
-675 QASAEFTD
+675 QASAEYSE

-689 LVFSTD
+689 LIFSTD
-695 EADLEIHLQNSEGR
+695 EADLEIHLQNREGR
-709 RPTTDQSRA
+709 RPTTDASRA
-718 FRDTLLKHFPHL
+718 FRDTLLRHFPNL

-748 QMALYKLGYDALYA
+748 QMAIYKVSYDALYR
-762 RLRELVSRGTVF
+762 RLRELVSRGIVF
-774 SINEGAQSVPVKT
+774 SINEGAQSVPVKMLSGAMSFT
-787 ASPPALGLTPNPSPV
+787 GV
-802 GGGNYRGEGSNILA
+802 ERHILA
-816 ETVKNADGTDI
+816 ESVRNADGTDI
-827 PISYLVRETKG
+827 PISYLVREAKG

-851 YYALCLNAKDKEVE
+851 FYTLSLNAMDREVE
-865 NVMAFVNEFVHK
+865 EVMAFVNEYIHR
-877 PQSKYSAS
+877 PQSQYSAS
-885 FTGGYFS
+885 FAGGYFS
-892 SRKLIG
+892 SRMLIG

-920 SLIQPIIILLEMVVD
+920 SLVQPLIILLEMVVD
-935 VFFVIVGLW
+935 VFFVLVGLW
-944 ILGESINLMSMTGLV
+944 ILGESLNLMSMTGLI

-972 IDTINHSPHLRAGTR
+972 IDTINHSPHLKSGTR
-987 LGLIRAIMEA
+987 RGLIRAIMEA

-1021 HSSMG
+1021 HGSMG

-1036 LIIGMTVGTAVSLF
+1036 LIIGMTIGTAVSLF

-1056 YVVKR
+1056 YMVRVVEQRMRNR
-1061 KPLSPSLPQMGG
+1061 K
-1073 SANR
+1073 